1 MSAYSNN
8 AIYTR
13 IRASALA
20 AESSAYCTQ
29 TYNPVP
35 SKFPCVFARE
45 IGRLTP
51 PATVTMANRQDIY
64 ESTWEVQIISN
75 LTSGAKEQAY
85 KLMDAV
91 KSAMRDLYFVETFE
105 NPFDGDKKYYTLIAR
120 FRRIIGSGESM
131 PSNIAPSA

>member
-1 MSAYSNN
+1 MSAYTNN

-13 IRASALA
+13 IRTSVLA
-20 AESSAYCTQ
+20 EVPRTNCTQ
-29 TYNPVP
+29 TYETSP

-51 PATVTMANRQDIY
+51 PGTVTVTNSQDIY
-64 ESTWEVQIISN
+64 ETTWEVQVFSN
-75 LTSGAKEQAY
+75 LNTGAKEQAY

-91 KSAMRDLYFVETFE
+91 KSALKSLYFVETFE
-105 NPFDGDKKYYTLIAR
+105 NPIDGSNSYYTLVAR

-131 PSNIAPSA
+131 PT